1 MGQQDYDPAEA
12 NVKNVRYDSYRS
24 DAWGGRDRMTRSS
37 GVARRPVEAAA
48 PPDVELPMDQPGAT
62 AAAAMR
68 RVLLDIPVGE
78 RRLTALLAAASALIG
93 APVRVHRPDGRPFHG
108 GAEHERGPRRAVIDE
123 SWARRTVVVDRGEA
137 VSTYGIGHPE
147 LVAVCPVAGG
157 GDTTRALAMLDE
169 AAYALAHEAVRLRT
183 LAEEE
188 IALGGGLAGEILRPG
203 DPARL
208 RWIAEA
214 LDYDLDRPHR
224 AVICSLGDD
233 VSPDA
238 DFVTAV
244 HLTANQTGAGTLVFA
259 TEGSVALLAT
269 SDVDWLEFQAAIE
282 QQCGRPCFVGIGD
295 WRADVY
301 EVSVSSAEAHLALR
315 LRRFARAKVVCF
327 DDLGSY
333 GLLASL
339 EATPVLDDFVDS
351 AVGALASYDARKGSE
366 LMATLQAYLST
377 GANLSSTAKLLHVHR
392 NTLKYRLARIAE
404 LSGLDPDD
412 PNDRF
417 NLQLATSMWAVRH
430 AIDDAGTAP

>member
-1 MGQQDYDPAEA
+1 MSSSGLARLAIEPAERPTIEPTA
-12 NVKNVRYDSYRS
+12 NAQS
-24 DAWGGRDRMTRSS
+24 
-37 GVARRPVEAAA
+37 
-48 PPDVELPMDQPGAT
+48 

-68 RVLLDIPVGE
+68 RVLSDIPVGE
-78 RRLTALLAAASALIG
+78 RRLTALVSAASALIG

-108 GAEHERGPRRAVIDE
+108 GTDQPRGPRQAAVDE
-123 SWARRTVVVDRGEA
+123 SWARRSVVVDRGEA

-147 LVAVCPVAGG
+147 LVAVCPVAD
-157 GDTTRALAMLDE
+157 GDAAVLAMLDE

-183 LAEEE
+183 VAEEE

-233 VSPDA
+233 VRPDA

-259 TEGSVALLAT
+259 TESSVALLAT
-269 SDVDWLEFQAAIE
+269 SDVDWTAFQAAIE

-295 WRADVY
+295 WRADVN

-327 DDLGSY
+327 NDLGSY

-351 AVGALASYDARKGSE
+351 AVGALVSYDARKGSE

-377 GANLSSTAKLLHVHR
+377 GANLSSTAKMLHVHR

-430 AIDDAGTAP
+430 AIDDAGSTL